1 MTADDVD
8 VSVAGSGPVG
18 AAGALALAGMGLRVA
33 LPAPPPSGG
42 RTDIRAYALN
52 APSRNLLQHLKVW
65 PALPPEAVTP
75 VYDMHVQG
83 DAAGSAL
90 AFSAWTQ
97 KVEALAWI
105 VDAAELDRALQ
116 AALQFAPHVRRM
128 PAGTTLPPAA
138 LRVIAEGKAFAG
150 GGRPGGLGVDVRR
163 HRYGQTAIG
172 ARLVSDRPHRNEAR
186 QWFRSPDVVGLLPI
200 NRPEAGRSWSLVWS
214 LPDARARELL
224 DASPATFE
232 AALMEAT
239 GAEAGAL
246 SLHGERAA
254 WPLAIARADRT
265 SGPGWVLVGDAAHVV
280 HPLAGQGLNLG
291 LADVAALE
299 RVLAGREPWRT
310 IGDEALLRRYA
321 RQRSVPTLAMGA
333 MTDSLLQLFAHEA
346 PLVRR
351 LRNQGLALVN
361 HLAPLKRVLAAQ
373 AIGAADWKSR

>member
-1 MTADDVD
+1 MTPID
-8 VSVAGSGPVG
+8 VSVSGSGPVG

-33 LPAPPPSGG
+33 LPAPPPADG

-52 APSRNLLQHLKVW
+52 APSRSLLQHLKVW
-65 PALPPEAVTP
+65 SALPPDAVTP
-75 VYDMHVQG
+75 VYDMFVRG

-90 AFSAWTQ
+90 DFSAWTQ

-116 AALQFAPHVRRM
+116 AALQFAPRVQRM
-128 PAGTTLPPAA
+128 PAGAVLPPAA
-138 LRVIAEGKAFAG
+138 LRVIAEGKAFTGSAQ
-150 GGRPGGLGVDVRR
+150 GLGVDVHR

-172 ARLVSDRPHRNEAR
+172 ARLVADRPHRNEAR
-186 QWFRSPDVVGLLPI
+186 QWFGSPDVLGLLPI
-200 NRPEAGRSWSLVWS
+200 SRPEVGHSWSLVWS

-224 DASPATFE
+224 DAPPAAFE
-232 AALMEAT
+232 AALMDASGGEI
-239 GAEAGAL
+239 GAL

-254 WPLAIARADRT
+254 WPLTLARADRT
-265 SGPGWVLVGDAAHVV
+265 TGPGWVLVGDAAHVV

-346 PLVRR
+346 PLVRK

-361 HLAPLKRVLAAQ
+361 HLAPLKRALAAQ